1 MSTIS
6 TLKRLIL
13 LFVLVEQLRQRGYD
27 PNPILIWKR
36 KVGLNAEVAKIG
48 KFDYLLAFLKPP
60 YSDLRGSK
68 EELMKNRENCLKRF
82 DVILK
87 KSPVE
92 LWCDDLAAFSV
103 AFKKIEDDEQ
113 KELASIAESRREEK
127 KSRQDSDSDDA
138 PKPSAKKANLRFN

>member
-1 MSTIS
+1 M
-6 TLKRLIL
+6 
-13 LFVLVEQLRQRGYD
+13 EQLRQRGYD

-36 KVGLNAEVAKIG
+36 KLGLNAEVAKIG
-48 KFDYLLAFLKPP
+48 EFDYLLGLLKPP

-68 EELMKNRENCLKRF
+68 EELMKNREMRLKRY

-87 KSPVE
+87 KSPAE
-92 LWCDDLAAFSV
+92 FWRDDLAAFSV

-127 KSRQDSDSDDA
+127 KFRDSDSDDA

>member
-1 MSTIS
+1 
-6 TLKRLIL
+6 
-13 LFVLVEQLRQRGYD
+13 
-27 PNPILIWKR
+27 
-36 KVGLNAEVAKIG
+36 
-48 KFDYLLAFLKPP
+48 LLAFLKPP

-92 LWCDDLAAFSV
+92 LWRDDLAAFSV

-138 PKPSAKKANLRFN
+138 PKPSAKKANLRFF